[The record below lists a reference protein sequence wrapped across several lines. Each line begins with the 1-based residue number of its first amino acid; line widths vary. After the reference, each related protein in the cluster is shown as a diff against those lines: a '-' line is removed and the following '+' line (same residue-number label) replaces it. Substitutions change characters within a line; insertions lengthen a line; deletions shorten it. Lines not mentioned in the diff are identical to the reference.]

1 MKIGILT
8 LHRANN
14 YGAALQCYALQCTL
28 QSLGYDAW
36 VIDYRQ
42 PDTERSYKPFQWN
55 SIRQHILNPKL
66 LCKDLTIRPL
76 LAILRQIAYNRFR
89 GKYFRTTQPVRHA
102 ADMPQDFDVYLI
114 GSDQLWSIQCL
125 GYNIEPAYFGEFP
138 HSQDSRVCS
147 YAISSNIQ
155 SLETIGKDKLG
166 QYLKNFNILSVR
178 EETIAAYILQATGFK
193 ARIDIDPTLLVDST
207 VWESIT
213 PRRHRMKDK
222 YVLMYFLLPEQKK
235 YAAAFAAHLGLRLI
249 EVGKVAMSPTD
260 FLAYVKHAT
269 YIVGGSFHIAVFSIV
284 FQKQFF
290 IIKKNNGFD
299 VRSASLLHNLH
310 LENRMINAEDLLHV
324 DARKP
329 INFNAALTSTKN
341 LRQQSTEYL
350 NNLRESQ

>member
-42 PDTERSYKPFQWN
+42 PDTERSYRPFQWN

-155 SLETIGKDKLG
+155 SLETIGKEKLG

-207 VWESIT
+207 VWEAIT
-213 PRRHRMKDK
+213 PRRHRVKDK

-269 YIVGGSFHIAVFSIV
+269 YIIGGSFHIAVFSIV
-284 FQKQFF
+284 FQKNFF

-310 LENRMINAEDLLHV
+310 LENRMIDAEDLLHV
-324 DARKP
+324 DAGKT

-350 NNLRESQ
+350 KNLRKSQ

>member
-42 PDTERSYKPFQWN
+42 PDTERSYRPFQWN

-155 SLETIGKDKLG
+155 SLETIGKEKLG

-207 VWESIT
+207 VWEAIT
-213 PRRHRMKDK
+213 PRLRVRGE
-222 YVLMYFLLPEQKK
+222 YVLTYFLLPEQRK
-235 YAAAFAAHLGLRLI
+235 YAAAFARRLGLRLI

-269 YIVGGSFHIAVFSIV
+269 YIIGGSFHIAVFSIV
-284 FQKQFF
+284 FQKNFF

-310 LENRMINAEDLLHV
+310 LENRITQHDLLYIVTALLTIIGVICFAHV
-324 DARKP
+324 MKYYVVQP
-329 INFNAALTSTKN
+329 IMKKIEK
-341 LRQQSTEYL
+341 QS
-350 NNLRESQ
+350 